1 MAGARSVTGAA
12 TPPPGA
18 RAESAGSRVVISADG
33 QIRVVVSGNDPL
45 PVRLEGTYFTPQSR
59 VFLQGAGSQER
70 VDVTPAEGSS
80 APAFI
85 IGWPSSI
92 EGELL
97 TLFVRDPMRDEERP
111 LVPAI
116 SLQRRSPSA
125 GLASQLS
132 WRAVAGHGPFDLKLI
147 SMARKRTALHHVV
160 LGNTWEVPWNRLES
174 GSDYR
179 VVVRELVG
187 PEFRPVCE
195 LWLLSGSDG
204 FPEEVT
210 QLPPQ
215 LHALRAALIPGDRE
229 GEIPAAILELGQS
242 EDGPQIAR
250 DLGLMLHDTF
260 DARGGVHGRRF
271 AINFPAIEELGTRAA
286 TRVDGSAHVRDT
298 LEYLALYGVVDKYFR
313 KHGLRDEKFVD
324 RFFSIYDYFSREQAE
339 ALLTELRESPAYR
352 PESFAAALVDGLILS
367 TFDRNAAASTFAGAR
382 TANPELWDGHVL
394 DRGSASYLSAEYV
407 QQHALALSRQ
417 REQLGRDFMFLSS
430 MPRWTAGEHMY
441 LCSCDRV
448 YFSAFFPLW
457 LSIAEAV
464 KSRRVS
470 FHFLLNG
477 PPEEIKS
484 LVETAA
490 ALRRQL
496 GALRGDRSRRY
507 ADNISFSMVAAP
519 ADLAERRTFYA
530 CSRFLFA
537 RRIASEYQGPLVI
550 SDIDLFFREDPK
562 RYLDGLDLDR
572 IGLQSRQGFMTLK
585 PWRRFTAGTLMLPFV
600 DRAHDHFENV
610 EHYLLAGIGLERS
623 WTLDQNALAYMVERM
638 IAGGDHDLL
647 VDLSRSVARRPTAS
661 ERIKLLL
668 REEQQRA
675 EAARE
680 ERERASRP
688 AIGPG
693 T

>member
-12 TPPPGA
+12 TPPVGG

-33 QIRVVVSGNDPL
+33 RIRVVVSGSDPL

-59 VFLQGAGSQER
+59 VFLQGPGSRER
-70 VDVTPAEGSS
+70 IDIAPAEGSS

-97 TLFVRDPMRDEERP
+97 TLFVRDPTRDGERP
-111 LVPAI
+111 VVPAI
-116 SLQRRSPSA
+116 SLQRRSPST

-132 WRAVAGHGPFDLKLI
+132 WRAVVGHGPFDLKLI
-147 SMARKRTALHHVV
+147 SMERKRTAVHHVV
-160 LGNTWEVPWNRLES
+160 LGNTWEVPWDRLES

-179 VVVRELVG
+179 VVVRELDG

-204 FPEEVT
+204 FPQEVT
-210 QLPPQ
+210 QLPAQ
-215 LHALRAALIPGDRE
+215 LHALRASLIPGDRE
-229 GEIPAAILELGQS
+229 GEIPAAILELAQG

-250 DLGLMLHDTF
+250 ELGLVLRDTF

-271 AINFPAIEELGTRAA
+271 AINFPAIEQLGTRAA

-313 KHGLRDEKFVD
+313 KHGLRDEKYVD
-324 RFFSIYDYFSREQAE
+324 RFFSIYDYFSREHAE
-339 ALLTELRESPAYR
+339 ALLVGLRESPAYR
-352 PESFAAALVDGLILS
+352 PESFAAALVEGLVLS

-382 TANPELWDGHVL
+382 PANPQLWESNVL
-394 DRGSASYLSAEYV
+394 DRGSASYLSAEHI

-417 REQLGRDFMFLSS
+417 REQLGRNFMFLSS
-430 MPRWTAGEHMY
+430 LPRWTPGDHMY

-448 YFSAFFPLW
+448 YFSAYFPLW
-457 LSIAEAV
+457 LSIAESL

-507 ADNISFSMVAAP
+507 ADNISFSMVSAP
-519 ADLAERRTFYA
+519 TGLAEPRTFYA

-537 RRIASEYQGPLVI
+537 RRVAREYQGPLVI

-562 RYLDGLDLDR
+562 RYLDGLDLER
-572 IGLQSRQGFMTLK
+572 IGLQAHQGLMTLK
-585 PWRRFTAGTLMLPFV
+585 PWRRFTAGTLLLPFV
-600 DRAHDHFENV
+600 DRAHDHFEDV
-610 EHYLLAGIGLERS
+610 EHYLVAGIGLDHS

-647 VDLSRSVARRPTAS
+647 VDLSRSAARRPTAS

-668 REEQQRA
+668 REEQLRV
-675 EAARE
+675 EAARGD
-680 ERERASRP
+680 REAASRP
-688 AIGPG
+688 LLGPG